1 MIRARAI
8 RLSRRAV
15 VVALVLA
22 AAGIAAVAIAALATP
37 VAGAGDEQRYTVVLD
52 NAFGLTVGSDLRS
65 SGVPVGRVKS
75 LDVQRRTARALVTVA
90 VTRPEF
96 AGFRKD
102 VFCEVKPQSLI
113 GEYYLDCAPGSSPE
127 PAPKT
132 IPVDQT
138 AATIPPDLV
147 LDILRRPARERFGLI
162 LSELGTGLAA
172 RGNDLRAT
180 LRRATPALRETDR
193 VLKILASNR
202 QTLQQLTRNADRVLA
217 GVARNRGDVARWVK
231 EAGDT
236 TTASSARK
244 AELAESVRKLPGF
257 LRELRPTLADLGTA
271 AKQQTPALA
280 DLRAAAP
287 DLTTLL
293 RRLGPF
299 ADSAQPAVRGL
310 GRASDTGI
318 DAVKEARSTVKEL
331 RGLGTVSTEPMRNLR
346 FVLENVNDRHN
357 AVEPN
362 KLSPTGKGFT
372 GLEALLQYFFTQSQA
387 INIHDSKSYILKIG
401 LLVNQCS
408 QYTNAASARDDP
420 QRTKACNQYLGPNQP
435 GVTSG
440 TLASTRREQPGAGG
454 PDTGSAPDAGTA
466 PPVTES
472 EEAPGTTTTPGAAPP
487 PPPPPAL
494 LPDPRQLLDDLLP
507 GVTDKLPKLKPGG
520 GGRSAQR
527 TRSRASEQSLLD
539 YLLGP

>member
-1 MIRARAI
+1 MRPG
-8 RLSRRAV
+8 RRV
-15 VVALVLA
+15 VVLGLVLVAVA
-22 AAGIAAVAIAALATP
+22 AAAIAALTTS

-113 GEYYLDCAPGSSPE
+113 GEYYLDCKPGTSAE

-132 IPVDQT
+132 IPVGQT

-162 LSELGTGLAA
+162 LSELGMGLAA
-172 RGNDLRAT
+172 RGGDLQAT
-180 LRRATPALRETDR
+180 VRRAVPALRETDR
-193 VLKILASNR
+193 VLKILAANR
-202 QTLQQLTRNADRVLA
+202 QTLQQLTHDADRVLA
-217 GVARNRGDVARWVK
+217 GVARNRGDVARFVR

-236 TTASSARK
+236 TTASARRK
-244 AELAESVRKLPGF
+244 SELAASVRKLPAF

-287 DLTTLL
+287 GLTTLL

-299 ADSAQPAVRGL
+299 ADSARPAVRGL
-310 GRASDTGI
+310 GRASDTGVE
-318 DAVKEARSTVKEL
+318 AVTEARSTVKTL
-331 RGLGTVSTEPMRNLR
+331 RQLGTVSTEPMRNLR
-346 FVLENVNDRHN
+346 FVLENVNDRDN

-408 QYTNAASARDDP
+408 QYTNAQTARDEP
-420 QRTKACNQYLGPNQP
+420 ERTKACNQYLGPNQP

-440 TLASTRREQPGAGG
+440 TLASTRKEEPSTSGGTTEPGTA
-454 PDTGSAPDAGTA
+454 TA
-466 PPVTES
+466 PPVVES
-472 EEAPGTTTTPGAAPP
+472 EEAPGTATTPATPPP

-520 GGRSAQR
+520 GGRSAKR
-527 TRSRASEQSLLD
+527 TRDSEQSLLD